1 MRKAG
6 EPDIC
11 LRWFYSGNSPV
22 LKSPVG
28 LWAVPLTLQI
38 CKLPCEA
45 AVALLQGPVLLV
57 QEVVT
62 FPQLLQLFC
71 RGQAE
76 R

>member
-1 MRKAG
+1 M
-6 EPDIC
+6 
-11 LRWFYSGNSPV
+11 
-22 LKSPVG
+22 G

-57 QEVVT
+57 QEVVA
-62 FPQLLQLFC
+62 FPQLQQLFC